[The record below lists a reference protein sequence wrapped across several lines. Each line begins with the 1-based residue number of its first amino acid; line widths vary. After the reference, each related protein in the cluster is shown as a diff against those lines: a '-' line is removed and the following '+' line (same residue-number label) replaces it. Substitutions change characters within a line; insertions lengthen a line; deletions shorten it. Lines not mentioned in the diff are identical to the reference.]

1 MEHEA
6 WGPWETGDLCLAPS
20 AVPPPC
26 RTRGRSLRG
35 NWTLSMS
42 WGSWGGCQGGV
53 SIDAF
58 PITRRLVPQGWL
70 QGKRGDLTRN
80 DHGRVLLTVLRGC
93 SAETSGPLCRG
104 NTPLPTMLMRA
115 EGGSFLKPSASRL
128 LVGSLVFASIT
139 PGAEPEWLSGAAGC
153 SITQC

>member
-1 MEHEA
+1 MGDG
-6 WGPWETGDLCLAPS
+6 GPVPS
-20 AVPPPC
+20 AIRCTPSLQDPWKIPC
-26 RTRGRSLRG
+26 SLRG